1 MNNILL
7 DYFFPITSIEPTQQA
22 STAFLKQAL
31 LVVKPKVGVPK
42 TVVQCTSMSQVSAL
56 TDNVEAQQLFNG
68 GLSRVYILP
77 TEDLDLASV
86 LAGNNNFFTVLISG
100 DFDKDDVDATQ
111 ASGSITITSYANLV
125 SGTPDGIE
133 VGGVM
138 FVAQA
143 GAATP
148 GEATFQAASSNDDTA
163 TSLAAQINAHED
175 LDGVVTAVA
184 NAGVVTITAVEP
196 GYSGNDI
203 ELAYDEND
211 SNAGATLSGS
221 NLEGGDGLTLGTFK
235 GVVGVSEQDDTWLAT
250 QAAISNRSAFHS
262 TVGNKAK
269 NMAYAFGKLLSN
281 VLNWRNQQYIE
292 MPLAEDV
299 DELGEAN
306 ALFDD
311 KISFVLSDAQYSN
324 RLGLFAAGGK
334 AIVAP
339 YIKKN
344 LEIDLQS
351 AALSFVSG
359 NQPEY
364 SLKQAALLED
374 ALQKVIQSYIDKE
387 WITAGTVEVK
397 LEQDNFVASGYINI
411 AEPKALWRIFAEMKQ
426 TL

>member
-42 TVVQCTSMSQVSAL
+42 TVVLCTSMSQVSAL

-68 GLSRVYILP
+68 GMSRVYILP

-86 LAGNNNFFTVLISG
+86 LADNNNFFTVLISG
-100 DFDKDDVDATQ
+100 DFDKDDIDASFATL
-111 ASGSITITSYANLV
+111 TV
-125 SGTPDGIE
+125 S
-133 VGGVM
+133 
-138 FVAQA
+138 
-143 GAATP
+143 
-148 GEATFQAASSNDDTA
+148 DDLKFDA
-163 TSLAAQINAHED
+163 KAL
-175 LDGVVTAVA
+175 
-184 NAGVVTITAVEP
+184 
-196 GYSGNDI
+196 GYEGNDI
-203 ELAYDEND
+203 SIEYT
-211 SNAGATLSGS
+211 AGATSPNEVVSVVGKKISVQIESGVTTATMIKNKIEANEAAHALVAITALNGS
-221 NLEGGDGLTLGTFK
+221 NTQTAESEDFLEGGDGLTLGTFK

-397 LEQDNFVASGYINI
+397 LEQSNFVASGYINI